1 MFIQGSGGV
10 TKPFLRS
17 GSLHDVVALGE
28 NGQPVYTLAQPL
40 REALRLQNQ
49 PAVAQML
56 AIPQVNQTGDRID
69 WYAPFAG
76 TAIGWQAASLAQRQ
90 AALQVLDAGRSAVA
104 TLSQRALAS
113 ANPAHRLFAALLDH
127 ALQIPDAQHVFL
139 VDGKPVLTFW
149 GFIRHQGVPSNDMF
163 ACLRPAPEE
172 RSLAPTDLPPP
183 LPPSVS
189 AVPPPSEMIP
199 ATPAAVV
206 APVMGS
212 AKRRW
217 RWLLALAV
225 MLALVITLALRS
237 WPSTPAPVT
246 VAARAAPAIPDK
258 TSVALPPL
266 QLPLAAATVMPP
278 VPQVQIA
285 TPHDKHALVMPT
297 AAVRAGSNRFLD
309 GKWRARPAV
318 DSPLTGKLPTLRYR
332 LYHGK
337 GTANLTQADGVRCSV
352 NVEAGL
358 MQSGNL
364 VINSRTRA
372 RCSDGSR
379 YQLPELICTPMGD
392 DAAAQCIGRYGN
404 QTDYPMMMTRE
415 KK

>member
-1 MFIQGSGGV
+1 M

-28 NGQPVYTLAQPL
+28 NGQPVYTLAHPL

-49 PAVAQML
+49 PALAQML
-56 AIPQVNQTGDRID
+56 AIPQVNQAGDRID

-76 TAIGWQAASLAQRQ
+76 AVTSWQAASPVQRQ
-90 AALQVLDAGRSAVA
+90 SALQALDAGRSAVVM
-104 TLSQRALAS
+104 LSQRALAS

-127 ALQIPDAQHVFL
+127 VLQVPDAQYVFL
-139 VDGKPVLTFW
+139 LDGKPVLTFW
-149 GFIRHQGVPSNDMF
+149 GFNRQEGSMHDDIF
-163 ACLRPAPEE
+163 ACLRPVPQETAI
-172 RSLAPTDLPPP
+172 RHTDLPQPAAMA
-183 LPPSVS
+183 PS
-189 AVPPPSEMIP
+189 PSESIPSAP
-199 ATPAAVV
+199 ATAAVV
-206 APVMGS
+206 APRMRS
-212 AKRRW
+212 ISRLW

-225 MLALVITLALRS
+225 LLALAITLALRN
-237 WPSTPAPVT
+237 WPSAPAAVT
-246 VAARAAPAIPDK
+246 VTASVAPASPGKK
-258 TSVALPPL
+258 TVVLAPL
-266 QLPLAAATVMPP
+266 QLPLATATVMTPAP
-278 VPQVQIA
+278 QIA
-285 TPHDKHALVMPT
+285 APHDKNALVMPT
-297 AAVRAGSNRFLD
+297 VAVRAGSSRFLD

-352 NVEAGL
+352 KVEAGL

-379 YQLPELICTPMGD
+379 YQLPELVCTPMGD
-392 DAAAQCIGRYGN
+392 DAPAQCIGRYGDQAN
-404 QTDYPMMMTRE
+404 YPMMMTRE